1 MEVCWRHVWL
11 LPWLPLAAV
20 VVLNRGA
27 LYFFGRSFPCQVL
40 PERTP
45 GCLLNQ
51 TCFDI
56 VPHGSTPV
64 YLEPWRSKPVE
75 YLSWGTLLEFSGELL
90 QRRHKGGHSAQII
103 QALRSGT
110 SWDSYLKS
118 IVWSSL
124 WYLLLVVCC
133 LYPGH
138 QVCTAIKVNQCHNP
152 MYSITSGDRSD
163 SQCIWYTFLF
173 LCPS

>member
-1 MEVCWRHVWL
+1 MSIGSLPEMEVCWRHVWL

-51 TCFDI
+51 TCFNI
-56 VPHGSTPV
+56 VPRGSTPV
-64 YLEPWRSKPVE
+64 YLEPWRFKPVE

-103 QALRSGT
+103 QALT
-110 SWDSYLKS
+110 QKWDFLRQLLEVHCLVLTLVPSLGGLLS
-118 IVWSSL
+118 LSWSSGL
-124 WYLLLVVCC
+124 
-133 LYPGH
+133 H
-138 QVCTAIKVNQCHNP
+138 CH
-152 MYSITSGDRSD
+152 
-163 SQCIWYTFLF
+163 
-173 LCPS
+173 